1 MISKGVY
8 REARLFQYVI
18 CGLSI
23 DSEIALPGVQETF
36 GRASLPDA
44 IVRRGIVPFDGAGV
58 EGLNWQVEGDR
69 FLLRIPD
76 IARYLIV
83 DGREIL
89 METEGTA
96 SEADALPF
104 LLGTGIGALLH
115 QRGCLVLHA
124 ATVSFG
130 GRAVALCGRS
140 GIGKSTLAAAL
151 CRAGCDFVSDDLTAV
166 RFDADGRPFS
176 SPDGRQHRLWED
188 TVAHLSLADRQ
199 GAPIRPHL
207 RKFHV
212 DPSGGV
218 VLANLPL
225 AAVAIL
231 SSSLPTNGRIV
242 PLNLADAASLLRREV
257 YRPALAVRMG
267 RDVPIFGQIAALLN
281 HAHVFRLHRDDG
293 FDRVDETVRA
303 VMAYL
308 RDTA

>member
-1 MISKGVY
+1 M
-8 REARLFQYVI
+8 LQYVI

-23 DSEIALPGVQETF
+23 DSEIALPGVQQTF

-44 IVRRGIVPFDGAGV
+44 VVRRGTVPLSFDGTGADGP
-58 EGLNWQVEGDR
+58 NWQVEGGR

-83 DGREIL
+83 DGREIV
-89 METEGTA
+89 METEGA
-96 SEADALPF
+96 APEADALPF

-124 ATVSFG
+124 ATVSFR
-130 GRAVALCGRS
+130 GRAMALCGQT

-151 CRAGCDFVSDDLTAV
+151 CRAGCDFVSDDLTAI

-188 TVAHLSLADRQ
+188 AVAHLSLADRQ

-212 DPSGGV
+212 DPAGGI

-225 AAVAIL
+225 ATVAML
-231 SSSLPTNGRIV
+231 SSARPTNGRIV
-242 PLNLADAASLLRREV
+242 PLNLADAASLLRWEV
-257 YRPALAVRMG
+257 YRPALATRMG
-267 RDVPIFGQIAALLN
+267 RNASIFGQIAALLN
-281 HAHVFRLHRDDG
+281 HAHVFRLDRGGG
-293 FDRVDETVRA
+293 FDRLDETVQT

-308 RDTA
+308 RDAA